1 MRFADIPG
9 HQKEK
14 TALAAAADSGRVPH
28 AILLAGPEGIGKL
41 ALARAFAQYLHCEN
55 RSGGDSCGVCPSC
68 RQHAHLNQPDV
79 HYVYPVVKR
88 KPKAISKDYLEEW
101 RTLLQATGY
110 PDPSAWQYALDA
122 ATAQPRIYVDES
134 AEIVRVASMSPLIKD
149 QKIFIVWQA
158 EKMMEEA
165 ANKLLKVI
173 EEPFADTVFILVS
186 SEPQK
191 ILPTIFSRTQRFN
204 LKPLPQ
210 EELTQWLQTA
220 HGISAEESVEYARL
234 SEGRPAAALALAD
247 LGQEPKEFA
256 DHFRTM
262 MRTAYSRNVAE
273 LKRLSE
279 TAAGF
284 GREKLKRFLSYVAAQ
299 VRENFIRNY
308 GHPELNR
315 MRAEEEEFSRKFS
328 PFIHLGNVGSMN
340 RELTRAITDV
350 EGNANSK
357 LVMFDLYLSMMTLIR
372 KPKP

>member
-9 HQKEK
+9 HEKEK

-28 AILLAGPEGIGKL
+28 AILLSGPEGIGKL

-68 RQHAHLNQPDV
+68 RQHKNLNQPDV

-101 RTLLQATGY
+101 RNLLQATDY
-110 PDPSAWQYALDA
+110 PSPAQWQDALDA
-122 ATAQPRIYVDES
+122 ATSQPRIYVDES

-149 QKIFIVWQA
+149 QKIFIIWQA
-158 EKMMEEA
+158 D
-165 ANKLLKVI
+165 KL
-173 EEPFADTVFILVS
+173 
-186 SEPQK
+186 QK

-204 LKPLPQ
+204 LKPLQ
-210 EELTQWLQTA
+210 QHDVAQWLQSV
-220 HGISAEESVEYARL
+220 HGISEAESIESARL
-234 SEGRPAAALALAD
+234 SEGRPAAALENAR
-247 LGQEPKEFA
+247 LGQETKEFA
-256 DHFRTM
+256 EHFRTM

-279 TAAGF
+279 AAAAF
-284 GREKLKRFLSYVAAQ
+284 GREKLKRFLSYTAGQ
-299 VRENFIRNY
+299 IRENFIRNY

-315 MRAEEEEFSRKFS
+315 MRAEEEEFSKKFS
-328 PFIHLGNVGSMN
+328 PFIHLGNVGAMS
-340 RELTRAITDV
+340 RELTRAISDV

>member
-9 HQKEK
+9 HDKEK
-14 TALAAAADSGRVPH
+14 IALAAAADSGRVPH
-28 AILLAGPEGIGKL
+28 AILLSGPEGIGKL

-68 RQHAHLNQPDV
+68 RQHKSLNQPDV

-101 RTLLQATGY
+101 RELLQATDFPTPG
-110 PDPSAWQYALDA
+110 AWQDALDA

-134 AEIVRVASMSPLIKD
+134 AEIVRVTSLSPLIKD
-149 QKIFIVWQA
+149 QKVFIIWQA
-158 EKMMEEA
+158 EKLMEEA

-173 EEPFADTVFILVS
+173 EEPFADTVFLLVS

-210 EELTQWLQTA
+210 EKVAHWLHAVQNIDPA
-220 HGISAEESVEYARL
+220 ESAELARL
-234 SEGRPAAALALAD
+234 SEGRPAAALDYAS
-247 LGQEPKEFA
+247 LGKEPEEFA
-256 DHFRTM
+256 DQFRTM
-262 MRTAYSRNVAE
+262 MRAAYTRNVAE

-279 TAAGF
+279 NAASF
-284 GREKLKRFLSYVAAQ
+284 GREKLKRFLSYTAAQ
-299 VRENFIRNY
+299 VRENFIRNFGY
-308 GHPELNR
+308 PELNR

-328 PFIHLGNVGSMN
+328 PFIHLGNVGAMN
-340 RELTRAITDV
+340 RELTRAISDV

-357 LVMFDLYLSMMTLIR
+357 LVMFDLYLNMMTLIR

>member
-9 HQKEK
+9 HEKEK
-14 TALAAAADSGRVPH
+14 AALIAAADSGRVPH
-28 AILLAGPEGIGKL
+28 AILLSGPEGIGKL
-41 ALARAFAQYLHCEN
+41 ALARAFAQYLHCEH
-55 RSGGDSCGVCPSC
+55 RGGDDSCGLCPAC
-68 RQHAHLNQPDV
+68 RQHRNLNQPDV

-101 RTLLQATGY
+101 RNMLHTTGY
-110 PDPSAWQYALDA
+110 PSPGAWQDALDA

-134 AEIVRVASMSPLIKD
+134 AEIVRVASMSPLVKN
-149 QKIFIVWQA
+149 QKIFIIWQA
-158 EKMMEEA
+158 EKMVEEA

-173 EEPFADTVFILVS
+173 EEPFADTVFLLVS

-210 EELTQWLQTA
+210 EEVALWLQSA
-220 HGISAEESVEYARL
+220 HGIGKPESEELARL
-234 SEGRPAAALALAD
+234 SEGRPAVALEYARH
-247 LGQEPKEFA
+247 GQEPEEFA
-256 DHFRTM
+256 EHFRTM
-262 MRTAYSRNVAE
+262 MRTAYVRNVAE
-273 LKRLSE
+273 LRRLSE
-279 TAAGF
+279 VAAAF
-284 GREKLKRFLSYVAAQ
+284 GREKLKRFLSYTAAQ
-299 VRENFIRNY
+299 VRENFIRNF

-328 PFIHLGNVGSMN
+328 PFIHLGNVGALN
-340 RELTRAITDV
+340 RELTHAITDI

-357 LVMFDLYLSMMTLIR
+357 LVMFDLYLSVMTLIR